1 MSTTS
6 THKKL
11 LRDLEQYESRL
22 TTFSNEDFI
31 KKPHSDVWSPAEVY
45 AHIIS
50 ANRLTIKAMEKAV
63 RGEMTEDHSPL
74 SWKAR
79 MIFLLNRIPKG
90 RKVPAAIEART
101 PKYASIQEAREHLS
115 ALISELKE
123 IYNKRNDWQ
132 KYQKFKHPALGMMN
146 NEEWLSFMRTH
157 TRHHLKQLD
166 RVS

>member
-1 MSTTS
+1 MSISS
-6 THKKL
+6 TCNKT
-11 LRDLEQYESRL
+11 LRDLEKYESRL
-22 TTFSNEDFI
+22 TTFTNEDFI

-63 RGEMTEDHSPL
+63 RGEMTDDYSPL

-79 MIFLLNRIPKG
+79 FIFLLNRIPKD

-101 PKYASIQEAREHLS
+101 PKYTSIQEAQEHLR
-115 ALISELKE
+115 ALIAELKE
-123 IYNKRNDWQ
+123 ICNKQNDW
-132 KYQKFKHPALGMMN
+132 KKHQKFKHPALGMMN
-146 NEEWLSFMRTH
+146 NEEWLQFMRAH

-166 RVS
+166 RIP